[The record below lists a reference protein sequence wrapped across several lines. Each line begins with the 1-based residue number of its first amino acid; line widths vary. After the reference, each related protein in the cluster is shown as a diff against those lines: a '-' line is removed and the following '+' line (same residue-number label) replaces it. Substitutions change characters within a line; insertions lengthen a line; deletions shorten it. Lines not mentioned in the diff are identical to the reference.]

1 MLAEQH
7 QLSPLYKLQKDEL
20 EMLILMKAK
29 EITETLVVDVQS
41 FFRRE
46 QAVGELRQLQENF
59 DSLGV
64 LIESLKEEIN
74 NKQEPKHE
82 S

>member
-1 MLAEQH
+1 M
-7 QLSPLYKLQKDEL
+7 SPLYKLQKDEL